1 MTTAT
6 LPTTLSEL
14 LQTRA
19 ATLGDQTAYVFLSGP
34 PEQEQAVSMTF
45 AELDARARRVAAL
58 LQQNAVDIGDR
69 VLLLCR
75 PGLDYVSA
83 FMGCLYA
90 GAVAVPAYPPRNRQ
104 HMVRIAGIVES
115 AGAHTILCSAEDH
128 ARCTTWL
135 ADTDASGS
143 TLLDVGGAQALDPV
157 HAPAGVPPSHIAFL
171 QYTSGT
177 TGSPKGVMVSHGN
190 LMHNLGLMREW
201 LAYDEQSTIVSW
213 LPPYH
218 DMGLISVILTSL
230 YGGFRSVLMAPER
243 FIQHPYLWLRA
254 ISRYRADLTGAPDF
268 AYRMC
273 CRRISDEQ
281 LATLDLSCLR
291 VAYNGAESVRAST
304 LTDFARRFAAAGF
317 AADGFLP
324 CYGLAEG
331 TLYVAGR
338 TEKHPIRTL
347 CVDQAA
353 LQRQSVVL
361 RSEFL
366 GVSPQP
372 LDRPGERVLVSVGRT
387 DGEQQVIVRD
397 LETNERCAERTI
409 GEICVAGPS
418 VAAGYWNLDEQ
429 THSTFRHS
437 LAGNRDQV
445 FMRTGDLGFILGDE
459 LYVTGRLKDMVILA
473 GRNYYSEDIEY
484 ALIVGVPELV
494 PNGCAAFMDDQV
506 DAERLIVVAEVERTQ
521 RKGNLDG
528 FIDAI
533 RQAIWNRLD
542 IGPSA
547 IVLVSP
553 GSVPKTSSGKVR
565 RSTCRTQLHDGA
577 LTILAQWD
585 VEAGTHA
592 PEHARQQPDR
602 QQSARAASGIDKPAA
617 NDRRRH
623 DSATVDELNDW
634 LKHYARTRIDSR
646 TIDERRTIPPHVVL
660 DFGNQG
666 LLGMPIDRSYGGLG
680 LGHRDMS
687 RVFAQLAAIDSTLA
701 FFVVLNNTLG
711 ILPIMQHAQPALREE
726 LLPSLASGRMLAAF
740 AITEPAAGSHLRAIA
755 SRAQRIDTGDWLV
768 TGNKSWSGSSAWA
781 GIINVFAR
789 QADGAGMVGL
799 AVRPGTPGVRIGA
812 EELTM
817 GVRGMIQNSLH
828 LDRARISDA
837 HRLGDVGQGML
848 VAQHAMNIARLG
860 IAAVS
865 VGGMKRCAQLMHRY
879 GARRQIGTGLLL
891 DNPLSRLRLG
901 ELRHRIDGLDA
912 LVEHLAAEL
921 DLGVAVPEDCLLISK
936 ILGSE
941 LLSQSADEMMQFL
954 GGRGYIETN
963 LAPQIFRDARLTR
976 IFEGPTETLLVHLG
990 SRLLNGSDD
999 LLRYL
1004 ETALGAGV
1012 LARELRRLGEQLSED
1027 GLANASKLDG
1037 AAHAAVWVNYWLGT
1051 VAQWGLLLAVIERA
1065 AAQQRIGDGALRWV
1079 QSQYELAIEAAQ
1091 RQVGLRSALSTSAEL
1106 NDWAARNAFE
1116 VGSIEQTIPGAS
1128 QPVDPLLDAAAGAPS
1143 VSREPDERYERAGED
1158 AGSAA
1163 APIVTEPASL
1173 IDRQQVH
1180 ALEQWFIAWLGE
1192 RLKHRKLRLT
1202 RESTFAEIGFD
1213 SILAVEMTMVVSE
1226 TFSVTVDP
1234 SAVWDYPSIRALA
1247 AHLAPRLRGA
1257 APAVAEAHAD
1267 SDVHSPI
1274 AAQPSTL

>member
-6 LPTTLSEL
+6 LPTTLGEL
-14 LQTRA
+14 LQNRA
-19 ATLGDQTAYVFLSGP
+19 ATRGDHTAYVFLSGP
-34 PEQEQAVSMTF
+34 PEQERAESMTF
-45 AELDARARRVAAL
+45 SELDVRARRVAAL
-58 LQQNAVDIGDR
+58 LRQNAVDVGDR

-75 PGLDYVSA
+75 PGLDYVGA

-90 GAVAVPAYPPRNRQ
+90 GAIAVPAYPPRNRQ
-104 HMVRIAGIVES
+104 HMVRIAGIVEN
-115 AGAHTILCSAEDH
+115 AGADTILCSAEDH
-128 ARCTTWL
+128 ARCSTWL

-143 TLLDVGGAQALDPV
+143 TLLDVGGAQALAPV
-157 HAPAGVPPSHIAFL
+157 DSPAGVQPSHIAFL

-177 TGSPKGVMVSHGN
+177 TGTPKGVMVSHAN
-190 LMHNLGLMREW
+190 LIHNLGLIREW
-201 LAYDEQSTIVSW
+201 LAYDESSTIVSW

-218 DMGLISVILTSL
+218 DMGLIGVILTSL

-254 ISRYRADLTGAPDF
+254 ISQYRADLTGAPDF

-291 VAYNGAESVRAST
+291 AAYNGAESVRAST
-304 LTDFARRFAAAGF
+304 LTDFSQRFAAAGF

-338 TEKHPIRTL
+338 TERHPVRTL

-361 RSEFL
+361 RNEAL

-372 LDRPGERVLVSVGRT
+372 LDRPGERVLVGVGRT

-397 LETNERCAERTI
+397 LETNARCDDRTI

-418 VAAGYWNLDEQ
+418 VAAGYWRLDEQ
-429 THSTFRHS
+429 THSTFRHT
-437 LAGNRDQV
+437 LAGDRDQA
-445 FMRTGDLGFILGDE
+445 FMRTGDLGFILDDE

-494 PNGCAAFMDDQV
+494 PNGCAAFMDDQA

-521 RKGNLDG
+521 RKGNLDS

-542 IGPSA
+542 IGPSR

-585 VEAGTHA
+585 VDAGTQTPA
-592 PEHARQQPDR
+592 ADLGQPARP
-602 QQSARAASGIDKPAA
+602 AAGVDQPAA
-617 NDRRRH
+617 NDRGR
-623 DSATVDELNDW
+623 DDAATVDELNDW
-634 LKHYARTRIDSR
+634 LRHYARTRIDSR

-660 DFGNQG
+660 DFGNRG
-666 LLGMPIDRSYGGLG
+666 LLGMPIDRSHGGLG
-680 LGHRDMS
+680 LGHRDMA

-701 FFVVLNNTLG
+701 FFVALNNTLG
-711 ILPIMQHAQPALREE
+711 IVPIMRHAQPALRDE

-740 AITEPAAGSHLRAIA
+740 AITEPAAGSHVRAIA
-755 SRAQRIDTGDWLV
+755 SRAQRTASGDWLV
-768 TGNKSWSGSSAWA
+768 TGTKRWSGSSAWA
-781 GIINVFAR
+781 GIINVFAK
-789 QADGAGMVGL
+789 QADGTGMVGL

-837 HRLGDVGQGML
+837 CRLGDIGQGMS

-879 GARRQIGTGLLL
+879 GARREVATGLLL

-901 ELRHRIDGLDA
+901 ELRDRIDGLDA
-912 LVEHLAAEL
+912 LVEHLATEL
-921 DLGVAVPEDCLLISK
+921 DLGVTLPEDCLLIAK

-941 LLSQSADEMMQFL
+941 LLSQSADELMQFL

-963 LAPQIFRDARLTR
+963 FAPQIFRDARLTR

-990 SRLLNGSDD
+990 SRLLNGSDE
-999 LLRYL
+999 LPRYL
-1004 ETALGAGV
+1004 ESALGAGV
-1012 LARELRRLGEQLSED
+1012 LATELRELGAQLSQD
-1027 GLANASKLDG
+1027 GLANAAKLGG

-1051 VAQWGLLLAVIERA
+1051 VAQWGLLLAVTERA

-1079 QSQYELAIEAAQ
+1079 QRRYELAIEAAQ
-1091 RQVGLRSALSTSAEL
+1091 RQVGLRSALTTSAQL
-1106 NDWAARNAFE
+1106 HDWAARIGLEIGA
-1116 VGSIEQTIPGAS
+1116 IEQTVPGAS
-1128 QPVDPLLDAAAGAPS
+1128 QLVDPLLDANPGEHPATGM
-1143 VSREPDERYERAGED
+1143 PDTPDTPDTPAGED
-1158 AGSAA
+1158 TGSAP
-1163 APIVTEPASL
+1163 APIASEPASL
-1173 IDRQQVH
+1173 LDRQQVH
-1180 ALEQWFIAWLGE
+1180 AVEQWLIAWLGE

-1213 SILAVEMTMVVSE
+1213 SILAVEMTIVFSE
-1226 TFSVTVDP
+1226 AFSVSVDP

-1247 AHLAPRLRGA
+1247 AHLAPRTRGA
-1257 APAVAEAHAD
+1257 APAAVVAHAD
-1267 SDVHSPI
+1267 PDAPSTF
-1274 AAQPSTL
+1274 AAQPSIL

>member
-1 MTTAT
+1 MTIAT

-14 LQTRA
+14 LQNRA
-19 ATLGDQTAYVFLSGP
+19 ATLGDNTAYVFLSGP
-34 PEQEQAVSMTF
+34 PEQEQADSMTF

-58 LQQNAVDIGDR
+58 LRQNAVGTGDR

-90 GAVAVPAYPPRNRQ
+90 GAVAVPAYPPRNKQ
-104 HMVRIAGIVES
+104 HMVRIAGIVRN
-115 AGAHTILCSAEDH
+115 AGASTILCSTEDLE
-128 ARCTTWL
+128 RCTTWI
-135 ADTDASGS
+135 ADTEASGS
-143 TLLDVGGAQALDPV
+143 TLLDVGAAQALAPV
-157 HAPAGVPPSHIAFL
+157 HSAASVPSSHIAFL

-177 TGSPKGVMVSHGN
+177 TGTPKGVMVSHGN
-190 LMHNLGLMREW
+190 LMHNLGMLREW
-201 LAYDEQSTIVSW
+201 FAYDEQSTMVSW

-218 DMGLISVILTSL
+218 DMGLIGVILTSL

-268 AYRMC
+268 AYRMA

-291 VAYNGAESVRAST
+291 TAYNGAESVRAST
-304 LTDFARRFAAAGF
+304 LSDFAQRFAAAGF
-317 AADGFLP
+317 SAECFRP

-331 TLYVAGR
+331 TLFVAGR
-338 TEKHPIRTL
+338 SARQPIRTV

-353 LQRQSVVL
+353 LQRQSVVI
-361 RSEFL
+361 RGEFA
-366 GVSPQP
+366 GVSPAP
-372 LDRPGERVLVSVGRT
+372 LDRPGERVLVSVGRPAG
-387 DGEQQVIVRD
+387 DQRVVVRD
-397 LETNERCAERTI
+397 LETNARCDDRTI

-418 VAAGYWNLDEQ
+418 VAAGYWQLDEQ
-429 THSTFRHS
+429 TQSTFRHT
-437 LAGNRDQV
+437 LAGDRDQA
-445 FMRTGDLGFILGDE
+445 FMRTGDLGFILDDE

-484 ALIVGVPELV
+484 ALIAGVPELV

-542 IGPSA
+542 IGPSR

-585 VEAGTHA
+585 VDGGTQT
-592 PEHARQQPDR
+592 PARQP
-602 QQSARAASGIDKPAA
+602 ARPAAGIDKPAA
-617 NDRRRH
+617 NDQPRH

-634 LKHYARTRIDSR
+634 LRHYARTRIDSR

-660 DFGNQG
+660 DFGNRG
-666 LLGMPIDRSYGGLG
+666 LLGMQIERSHGGLG
-680 LGHRDMS
+680 LGHHDMS
-687 RVFAQLAAIDSTLA
+687 RVLSQLAAIDSTLA
-701 FFVVLNNTLG
+701 FFVGLNNTLG
-711 ILPIMQHAQPALREE
+711 ILPIMQHAQPALRDE

-740 AITEPAAGSHLRAIA
+740 AMTEPAAGSHPHGIA
-755 SRAQRIDTGDWLV
+755 SRAQRTESGDWLV
-768 TGNKSWSGSSAWA
+768 SGNKSWSGSSAWA
-781 GIINVFAR
+781 GVINVFAK

-828 LDRARISDA
+828 LDHARISDA
-837 HRLGDVGQGML
+837 YRLGDVGQGML

-921 DLGVAVPEDCLLISK
+921 DLGVALPEDCLLISK

-1004 ETALGAGV
+1004 ESALGAGV
-1012 LARELRRLGEQLSED
+1012 LARELRQLGERLSED

-1065 AAQQRIGDGALRWV
+1065 AAQQRIDDGALRWV
-1079 QSQYELAIEAAQ
+1079 QNQYERAIETAQ
-1091 RQVGLRSALSTSAEL
+1091 RQVGLRAALSTSAEL
-1106 NDWAARNAFE
+1106 NDWAARTGLEIGA
-1116 VGSIEQTIPGAS
+1116 IEQTIPGAS
-1128 QPVDPLLDAAAGAPS
+1128 QLVDPLLDADPGARS
-1143 VSREPDERYERAGED
+1143 VSPAPACD
-1158 AGSAA
+1158 APGTAA
-1163 APIVTEPASL
+1163 APIPSEPARL

-1180 ALEQWFIAWLGE
+1180 AVEQWLIAWLGE

-1213 SILAVEMTMVVSE
+1213 SILAVEMTMVFSE
-1226 TFSVTVDP
+1226 THNVPVDP

-1247 AHLAPRLRGA
+1247 AHLAPRTRGV
-1257 APAVAEAHAD
+1257 APAAAVAHAD
-1267 SDVHSPI
+1267 PDAPSPI

>member
-1 MTTAT
+1 MTIAT

-14 LQTRA
+14 LQNRA
-19 ATLGDQTAYVFLSGP
+19 ATLGDNTAYVFLSGP
-34 PEQEQAVSMTF
+34 PEQEQADSMTF

-58 LQQNAVDIGDR
+58 LQQNAVGTGDR

-90 GAVAVPAYPPRNRQ
+90 GAVAVPAYPPRNKQ
-104 HMVRIAGIVES
+104 HMVRIAGIVRN
-115 AGAHTILCSAEDH
+115 AGASTILCSTEDLE
-128 ARCTTWL
+128 RCTTWI
-135 ADTDASGS
+135 ADTEASGS
-143 TLLDVGGAQALDPV
+143 TLLDVGAAQALAPV
-157 HAPAGVPPSHIAFL
+157 HSAASVPSSHIAFL

-177 TGSPKGVMVSHGN
+177 TGTPKGVMVSHGN
-190 LMHNLGLMREW
+190 LMHNLGMLREW
-201 LAYDEQSTIVSW
+201 FAYDEQSTMVSW

-218 DMGLISVILTSL
+218 DMGLIGVILTSL

-254 ISRYRADLTGAPDF
+254 ISHYRADLTGAPDF
-268 AYRMC
+268 AYRMA

-291 VAYNGAESVRAST
+291 TAYNGAESVRAST
-304 LTDFARRFAAAGF
+304 LSDFAQRFAAAGF
-317 AADGFLP
+317 SAECFRP

-331 TLYVAGR
+331 TLFVAGR
-338 TEKHPIRTL
+338 SARQPIRTV

-353 LQRQSVVL
+353 LQRQSVVI
-361 RSEFL
+361 RGEFA

-372 LDRPGERVLVSVGRT
+372 LDRPGERVLVSVGRPAG
-387 DGEQQVIVRD
+387 DQRVVVRD
-397 LETNERCAERTI
+397 LETNARCDDRTI

-418 VAAGYWNLDEQ
+418 VAAGYWQLDEQ
-429 THSTFRHS
+429 TQSTFRHT
-437 LAGNRDQV
+437 LAGDRDQA
-445 FMRTGDLGFILGDE
+445 FMRTGDLGFILDDE

-542 IGPSA
+542 IGPSR

-585 VEAGTHA
+585 VDGGTQT
-592 PEHARQQPDR
+592 PARQP
-602 QQSARAASGIDKPAA
+602 ARPAAGIDKPAA
-617 NDRRRH
+617 NDRPRH

-634 LKHYARTRIDSR
+634 LRHYARTRIDSR

-660 DFGNQG
+660 DFGNRG
-666 LLGMPIDRSYGGLG
+666 LLGMQIERSHGGLG
-680 LGHRDMS
+680 LGHHDMS
-687 RVFAQLAAIDSTLA
+687 RVLSQLAAIDSTLA
-701 FFVVLNNTLG
+701 FFVGLNNTLG
-711 ILPIMQHAQPALREE
+711 ILPIMQHAQPALRDE

-740 AITEPAAGSHLRAIA
+740 AMTEPAAGSHPHGIA
-755 SRAQRIDTGDWLV
+755 SRAQRTGSGDWLV

-781 GIINVFAR
+781 GVINVFAK

-828 LDRARISDA
+828 LDHARISDA
-837 HRLGDVGQGML
+837 YRLGDVGQGML

-921 DLGVAVPEDCLLISK
+921 DLGVALPEDCLLISK

-1004 ETALGAGV
+1004 ESALGAGV
-1012 LARELRRLGEQLSED
+1012 LARELRQLAEQLSED

-1065 AAQQRIGDGALRWV
+1065 AAQQRIDDGALRWA
-1079 QSQYELAIEAAQ
+1079 QNQYERAIETAQ
-1091 RQVGLRSALSTSAEL
+1091 RQVGLRAALSTSAEL
-1106 NDWAARNAFE
+1106 NDWAARTGLEIGA
-1116 VGSIEQTIPGAS
+1116 IEQTIPGAS
-1128 QPVDPLLDAAAGAPS
+1128 QLVDPLLDADPGARS
-1143 VSREPDERYERAGED
+1143 VSPAPAGD
-1158 AGSAA
+1158 APGTAA
-1163 APIVTEPASL
+1163 APIPSEPARL

-1180 ALEQWFIAWLGE
+1180 AVEQWLIAWLGE

-1213 SILAVEMTMVVSE
+1213 SILAVEMTMVFSE
-1226 TFSVTVDP
+1226 THNVPVDP

-1247 AHLAPRLRGA
+1247 AHLAPRTRGV
-1257 APAVAEAHAD
+1257 APAAAVAHAD
-1267 SDVHSPI
+1267 PDAPSLI

>member
-14 LQTRA
+14 LQNRA

-34 PEQEQAVSMTF
+34 PEQEQALSMTF
-45 AELDARARRVAAL
+45 AELDRRARRVAAL

-104 HMVRIAGIVES
+104 HMVRIAGIVRN
-115 AGAHTILCSAEDH
+115 AGANTILCSPDDLE
-128 ARCTTWL
+128 RCTTWI
-135 ADTDASGS
+135 ADTEASGS
-143 TLLDVGGAQALDPV
+143 TLLDVGAAEAIAFLP
-157 HAPAGVPPSHIAFL
+157 APASVPPSHTAFL

-177 TGSPKGVMVSHGN
+177 TGTPKGVMVSHGN
-190 LMHNLGLMREW
+190 LMHNLGMLREW
-201 LAYDEQSTIVSW
+201 FGYDERSTMVSW

-218 DMGLISVILTSL
+218 DMGLIGVILTSL
-230 YGGFRSVLMAPER
+230 YGGFRCVLMAPER

-254 ISRYRADLTGAPDF
+254 ISQYRADLTGAPDF
-268 AYRMC
+268 AYRMA
-273 CRRISDEQ
+273 CRRVSDEQ

-291 VAYNGAESVRAST
+291 TAYNGAESVRAST
-304 LTDFARRFAAAGF
+304 LSDFAQRFATAGF
-317 AADGFLP
+317 AAGSFRP

-331 TLYVAGR
+331 TLFVAGR
-338 TEKHPIRTL
+338 TAQQPIRTV

-353 LQRQSVVL
+353 LQRQSVVI
-361 RSEFL
+361 RGEFS
-366 GVSPQP
+366 GVSPAS
-372 LDRPGERVLVSVGRT
+372 LDRPGERVLVSVGRPAG
-387 DGEQQVIVRD
+387 DQRVIVRD
-397 LETNERCAERTI
+397 LQTNAGGVDGAI

-418 VAAGYWNLDEQ
+418 VAAGYWQLDEQ
-429 THSTFRHS
+429 TQSTFRHT
-437 LAGNRDQV
+437 LAGDPDQA
-445 FMRTGDLGFILGDE
+445 FMRTGDLGFMLGGE

-506 DAERLIVVAEVERTQ
+506 DTERLIVVAEVERTQ

-533 RQAIWNRLD
+533 RKAIWNRLD

-565 RSTCRTQLHDGA
+565 RSTCRTQLHDGE

-585 VEAGTHA
+585 VDAGAHA
-592 PEHARQQPDR
+592 PQPARGLPDGPPP
-602 QQSARAASGIDKPAA
+602 ARPAA
-617 NDRRRH
+617 AAAAQVPPAGAPRRH
-623 DSATVDELNDW
+623 DDATVDALNDW
-634 LKHYARTRIDSR
+634 LRHYARTRIDSR

-680 LGHRDMS
+680 LTHRDTL
-687 RVFAQLAAIDSTLA
+687 RVIAQLGAIDSTLA
-701 FFVVLNNTLG
+701 FFVGLNNTLG
-711 ILPIMQHAQPALREE
+711 ILPILQHAQTPLRDE

-740 AITEPAAGSHLRAIA
+740 AMSESAAGSHPRAIT
-755 SRAQRIDTGDWLV
+755 SRAQRLDTGDWLV
-768 TGNKSWSGSSAWA
+768 SGNKRWSGSSAWA
-781 GIINVFAR
+781 GIVNVFAK
-789 QADGAGMVGL
+789 QADGTGMVGL
-799 AVRPGTPGVRIGA
+799 AVRPGMPGVRIGA

-828 LDRARISDA
+828 LDRALISDA
-837 HRLGDVGQGML
+837 CRLGGIGQGMS
-848 VAQHAMNIARLG
+848 VAQQAMNIARLG
-860 IAAVS
+860 IAAVCL
-865 VGGMKRCAQLMHRY
+865 GGMKRCAQLMHRY
-879 GARRQIGTGLLL
+879 GARRRIGASLLL

-1004 ETALGAGV
+1004 ESALGAGV
-1012 LARELRRLGEQLSED
+1012 LARELRELGEQLSQD
-1027 GLANASKLDG
+1027 GLANAAKLDG
-1037 AAHAAVWVNYWLGT
+1037 AAHAAVWVNYWLGS

-1065 AAQQRIGDGALRWV
+1065 AAQQRIDDGALRWV
-1079 QSQYELAIEAAQ
+1079 QNQYERAIEAAQ
-1091 RQVGLRSALSTSAEL
+1091 RQVGLRAALSTSAEL
-1106 NDWAARNAFE
+1106 NDWAERNGFE
-1116 VGSIEQTIPGAS
+1116 IGAIDQTVPGAS
-1128 QPVDPLLDAAAGAPS
+1128 QSVDPLLGAEPGASADLDAPDALAGA
-1143 VSREPDERYERAGED
+1143 D
-1158 AGSAA
+1158 ARSAA
-1163 APIVTEPASL
+1163 DPIVTEPASRT
-1173 IDRQQVH
+1173 DRERIESVEH
-1180 ALEQWFIAWLGE
+1180 WLIAWLGE
-1192 RLKHRKLRLT
+1192 RLKQRKLRLT
-1202 RESTFAEIGFD
+1202 RETTFAEIGLD
-1213 SILAVEMTMVVSE
+1213 SILAVEMTMVASE

-1234 SAVWDYPSIRALA
+1234 AAVWDYPSIRTLA
-1247 AHLAPRLRGA
+1247 AHLAPRMRGA
-1257 APAVAEAHAD
+1257 APAAAVAHAA
-1267 SDVHSPI
+1267 SDTPI
-1274 AAQPSTL
+1274 AAQPLTL

>member
-6 LPTTLSEL
+6 LPTTLGEL
-14 LQTRA
+14 LQNRA
-19 ATLGDQTAYVFLSGP
+19 ATRGDHTAYVFLSGP
-34 PEQEQAVSMTF
+34 PEQERAESMTF
-45 AELDARARRVAAL
+45 SELDVRARRVAAL
-58 LQQNAVDIGDR
+58 LRQNAVDVGDR

-75 PGLDYVSA
+75 PGLDYVGA

-90 GAVAVPAYPPRNRQ
+90 GAIAVPAYPPRNRQ
-104 HMVRIAGIVES
+104 HMVRIAGIVEN
-115 AGAHTILCSAEDH
+115 AGADTILCSAEDH
-128 ARCTTWL
+128 ARCSTWL

-143 TLLDVGGAQALDPV
+143 TLLDVGGAQALAPV
-157 HAPAGVPPSHIAFL
+157 DSPAGVQPSHIAFL

-177 TGSPKGVMVSHGN
+177 TGTPKGVMVSHAN
-190 LMHNLGLMREW
+190 LIHNLGLIREW
-201 LAYDEQSTIVSW
+201 LAYDESSTIVSW

-218 DMGLISVILTSL
+218 DMGLIGVILTSL

-254 ISRYRADLTGAPDF
+254 ISQYRADLTGAPDF

-291 VAYNGAESVRAST
+291 AAYNGAESVRAST
-304 LTDFARRFAAAGF
+304 LTDFSQRFAAAGF

-338 TEKHPIRTL
+338 TERHPVRTL

-361 RSEFL
+361 RNETL

-372 LDRPGERVLVSVGRT
+372 LDRPGERVLVGVGRT

-397 LETNERCAERTI
+397 LETNARCDDRTI

-418 VAAGYWNLDEQ
+418 VAAGYWRLDEQ
-429 THSTFRHS
+429 THSTFRHT
-437 LAGNRDQV
+437 LAGDRDQA
-445 FMRTGDLGFILGDE
+445 FMRTGDLGFILDDE

-494 PNGCAAFMDDQV
+494 PNGCAAFMDDQA

-521 RKGNLDG
+521 RKGNLDS

-542 IGPSA
+542 IGPSR

-585 VEAGTHA
+585 VDAGTQTPA
-592 PEHARQQPDR
+592 PDR
-602 QQSARAASGIDKPAA
+602 GQPARPAAGADKPAA
-617 NDRRRH
+617 NDRGR
-623 DSATVDELNDW
+623 DDAATVDELNDW
-634 LKHYARTRIDSR
+634 LRHYARTRIDSR

-660 DFGNQG
+660 DFGNRG
-666 LLGMPIDRSYGGLG
+666 LLGMPVDRSHGGLG
-680 LGHRDMS
+680 LGHRDMA

-701 FFVVLNNTLG
+701 FFVALNNTLG
-711 ILPIMQHAQPALREE
+711 IVPIMRHAQPALRDE

-740 AITEPAAGSHLRAIA
+740 AITEPAAGSHVRAIA
-755 SRAQRIDTGDWLV
+755 SRAQRTASGDWLV
-768 TGNKSWSGSSAWA
+768 TGTKRWSGSSAWA
-781 GIINVFAR
+781 GIINVFAK
-789 QADGAGMVGL
+789 QADGTGMVGL

-837 HRLGDVGQGML
+837 CRLGDIGQGMS

-879 GARRQIGTGLLL
+879 GARREVATGLLL

-901 ELRHRIDGLDA
+901 ELRDRIDGLDA
-912 LVEHLAAEL
+912 LVEHLATEL
-921 DLGVAVPEDCLLISK
+921 DLGVTLPEDCLLIAK

-941 LLSQSADEMMQFL
+941 LLSQSADELMQFL

-963 LAPQIFRDARLTR
+963 FAPQIFRDARLTR

-990 SRLLNGSDD
+990 SRLLNGSDE
-999 LLRYL
+999 LPHYL
-1004 ETALGAGV
+1004 ESALGAGV
-1012 LARELRRLGEQLSED
+1012 LATELRELGAQLSRD
-1027 GLANASKLDG
+1027 GLANAAKLGG

-1051 VAQWGLLLAVIERA
+1051 VAQWGLLLAVTERG
-1065 AAQQRIGDGALRWV
+1065 AAQQRIGDGALRWA
-1079 QSQYELAIEAAQ
+1079 QRRYELAIEAAQ
-1091 RQVGLRSALSTSAEL
+1091 RQVGLRSALTTSAQL
-1106 NDWAARNAFE
+1106 HDWAARIGLEIGA
-1116 VGSIEQTIPGAS
+1116 IEQTVPGAS
-1128 QPVDPLLDAAAGAPS
+1128 QLVDPLLDANPGEHPAAGMPDTPDAPDT
-1143 VSREPDERYERAGED
+1143 PAGED
-1158 AGSAA
+1158 AGSAP
-1163 APIVTEPASL
+1163 APIASEPASL
-1173 IDRQQVH
+1173 LDRQQVH
-1180 ALEQWFIAWLGE
+1180 AVEQWLIAWLGE

-1213 SILAVEMTMVVSE
+1213 SILAVEMTIVFSE
-1226 TFSVTVDP
+1226 AFSVSVDP

-1247 AHLAPRLRGA
+1247 AHLAPRTRGA
-1257 APAVAEAHAD
+1257 APAAVVAHAD
-1267 SDVHSPI
+1267 PDAPSTF
-1274 AAQPSTL
+1274 AAQPSIL

>member
-14 LQTRA
+14 LQNRA
-19 ATLGDQTAYVFLSGP
+19 ATLGDKTAYVFLSGP
-34 PEQEQAVSMTF
+34 PEQERAESMTF
-45 AELDARARRVAAL
+45 AALDARARRVAAL
-58 LQQNAVDIGDR
+58 LRQNAVDIGDR

-90 GAVAVPAYPPRNRQ
+90 GAIAVPAYPPRNRQ
-104 HMVRIAGIVES
+104 HMVRIAGIVEN
-115 AGAHTILCSAEDH
+115 AGANTILCSADDH

-143 TLLDVGGAQALDPV
+143 TLLDVGGAQALAPV
-157 HAPAGVPPSHIAFL
+157 DSPAAVQPSHIAFL

-201 LAYDEQSTIVSW
+201 LAYDESSTIVSW

-254 ISRYRADLTGAPDF
+254 ISQYRADLTGAPDF

-304 LTDFARRFAAAGF
+304 LTDFAQRFAAAGF

-338 TEKHPIRTL
+338 TEKHPVRTL

-361 RSEFL
+361 HSEFL

-397 LETNERCAERTI
+397 LETNARCDDRTI

-418 VAAGYWNLDEQ
+418 VAAGYWRLDEQ
-429 THSTFRHS
+429 THATFTHT
-437 LAGNRDQV
+437 LAGDRDQA
-445 FMRTGDLGFILGDE
+445 FMRTGDLGFILDDE

-521 RKGNLDG
+521 RKGNLDS

-533 RQAIWNRLD
+533 REAIWNRLD
-542 IGPSA
+542 IGPSR

-585 VEAGTHA
+585 VEGSTQTSA
-592 PEHARQQPDR
+592 PDSRQPARP
-602 QQSARAASGIDKPAA
+602 AADVDKPAA
-617 NDRRRH
+617 NDRRR
-623 DSATVDELNDW
+623 DDGATVDELNDW
-634 LKHYARTRIDSR
+634 LRHYARTRIDSR

-660 DFGNQG
+660 DFGNRG
-666 LLGMPIDRSYGGLG
+666 LLGMPIDRSHGGLG
-680 LGHRDMS
+680 LGQRDMS
-687 RVFAQLAAIDSTLA
+687 RVYAQLAAIDSTLA
-701 FFVVLNNTLG
+701 FFVALNNTLG
-711 ILPIMQHAQPALREE
+711 IQPIMQHAQPALREE

-740 AITEPAAGSHLRAIA
+740 AITEPAAGSHVRAIA
-755 SRAQRIDTGDWLV
+755 SRAQRIESGDWLV
-768 TGNKSWSGSSAWA
+768 TGTKRWSGSSAWA
-781 GIINVFAR
+781 GIINVFAK
-789 QADGAGMVGL
+789 QADGTGMVGL

-828 LDRARISDA
+828 LDQARISDA
-837 HRLGDVGQGML
+837 YRLGDIGQGMS

-860 IAAVS
+860 IAAVC

-879 GARRQIGTGLLL
+879 GARREVGTGLLL

-901 ELRHRIDGLDA
+901 ELRERIDGLDA
-912 LVEHLAAEL
+912 LVGHLATEL
-921 DLGVAVPEDCLLISK
+921 DLGVALPEDCLLIAK

-941 LLSQSADEMMQFL
+941 LLSQSADELMQFL

-963 LAPQIFRDARLTR
+963 FAPQIFRDARLTR

-999 LLRYL
+999 LPRYL
-1004 ETALGAGV
+1004 ESALGAGV
-1012 LARELRRLGEQLSED
+1012 LATELRELGAQLSQE
-1027 GLANASKLDG
+1027 GLANAAKLGG

-1065 AAQQRIGDGALRWV
+1065 AAQQRIGDDALRWA
-1079 QSQYELAIEAAQ
+1079 QSRYELAIEAAQ
-1091 RQVGLRSALSTSAEL
+1091 RQVGLRSALSTSVEL
-1106 NDWAARNAFE
+1106 NDWAAHIGFE
-1116 VGSIEQTIPGAS
+1116 IGSIEQTIPGAS
-1128 QPVDPLLDAAAGAPS
+1128 QLVDPLLDANADAHS
-1143 VSREPDERYERAGED
+1143 VSRAPDTTAGEA
-1158 AGSAA
+1158 AGSAS
-1163 APIVTEPASL
+1163 APIVSAPASL
-1173 IDRQQVH
+1173 IDRQQAH
-1180 ALEQWFIAWLGE
+1180 AVEQWFIAWLGE

-1213 SILAVEMTMVVSE
+1213 SILAVEMTIVFSE
-1226 TFSVTVDP
+1226 TFSVSVDP

-1247 AHLAPRLRGA
+1247 AHLAPRTRGT
-1257 APAVAEAHAD
+1257 APAVAAAHAD
-1267 SDVHSPI
+1267 PDTPSPL
-1274 AAQPSTL
+1274 AAQPSNL

>member
-1 MTTAT
+1 MTIAT

-14 LQTRA
+14 LQNRA
-19 ATLGDQTAYVFLSGP
+19 ATLGDKTAYVFLSGP
-34 PEQEQAVSMTF
+34 PEQEQADSMTF
-45 AELDARARRVAAL
+45 AELDARARRIAAL
-58 LQQNAVDIGDR
+58 LRQNAVDTGDR

-90 GAVAVPAYPPRNRQ
+90 GAIAVPAYPPRNKQ
-104 HMVRIAGIVES
+104 HMVRIAGIVEN
-115 AGAHTILCSAEDH
+115 AGANTILCSAEDH

-143 TLLDVGGAQALDPV
+143 TLLDVGGAHALDPV
-157 HAPAGVPPSHIAFL
+157 HAPAGVQPSHIAFL

-254 ISRYRADLTGAPDF
+254 ISQYRADLTGAPDF

-304 LTDFARRFAAAGF
+304 LTDFAQRFAAAGF
-317 AADGFLP
+317 DADAFLP

-353 LQRQSVVL
+353 LQRQSVLL
-361 RSEFL
+361 RSAFL

-397 LETNERCAERTI
+397 LETNARCDDRTI

-418 VAAGYWNLDEQ
+418 VAAGYWRLDEQ
-429 THSTFRHS
+429 THSTFRHT
-437 LAGNRDQV
+437 LAGDRDQA
-445 FMRTGDLGFILGDE
+445 FMRTGDLGFILDDE

-521 RKGNLDG
+521 RKGNLDN

-542 IGPSA
+542 IGPSR

-585 VEAGTHA
+585 VEGGTQTPA
-592 PEHARQQPDR
+592 PEPARP
-602 QQSARAASGIDKPAA
+602 AADIDKPAA
-617 NDRRRH
+617 NDHQRN
-623 DSATVDELNDW
+623 DSAAVDELNDW
-634 LKHYARTRIDSR
+634 LRHYARTRIDSR

-666 LLGMPIDRSYGGLG
+666 LLGMPIDRSHGGLG

-701 FFVVLNNTLG
+701 FFVALNNTLG
-711 ILPIMQHAQPALREE
+711 ILPILRHAQPALREE

-740 AITEPAAGSHLRAIA
+740 AITEPAAGSHVRAIA
-755 SRAQRIDTGDWLV
+755 SRAQRTESGDWLV

-781 GIINVFAR
+781 GIINVFAK
-789 QADGAGMVGL
+789 QADGTGMVGL

-828 LDRARISDA
+828 LDQARISDA
-837 HRLGDVGQGML
+837 YRLGDVGQGML
-848 VAQHAMNIARLG
+848 VAQHAMNVARLG

-921 DLGVAVPEDCLLISK
+921 DLGVALPEDCLLISK
-936 ILGSE
+936 ILGAE

-990 SRLLNGSDD
+990 SRLLNGGDD

-1004 ETALGAGV
+1004 ESALGAGV
-1012 LARELRRLGEQLSED
+1012 LARELRQLGEQLSED

-1065 AAQQRIGDGALRWV
+1065 AAQQRIDDGALRWV
-1079 QSQYELAIEAAQ
+1079 QSQYERAIETAQ
-1091 RQVGLRSALSTSAEL
+1091 RQVGLRAALSTSAEL
-1106 NDWAARNAFE
+1106 NDWAARTGIEIGA
-1116 VGSIEQTIPGAS
+1116 IEQTIPGAS
-1128 QPVDPLLDAAAGAPS
+1128 QLIDPLLDANPDARSASPAPADGT
-1143 VSREPDERYERAGED
+1143 PGT
-1158 AGSAA
+1158 AA
-1163 APIVTEPASL
+1163 APIPSEPARL

-1180 ALEQWFIAWLGE
+1180 AVEQWLIAWLGE

-1213 SILAVEMTMVVSE
+1213 SILAVEMTMVFSE
-1226 TFSVTVDP
+1226 TYNVPVDP

-1247 AHLAPRLRGA
+1247 AHLAPRTRGV
-1257 APAVAEAHAD
+1257 APAVAAAHAD
-1267 SDVHSPI
+1267 SDAPSPI

>member
-1 MTTAT
+1 
-6 LPTTLSEL
+6 
-14 LQTRA
+14 
-19 ATLGDQTAYVFLSGP
+19 
-34 PEQEQAVSMTF
+34 
-45 AELDARARRVAAL
+45 
-58 LQQNAVDIGDR
+58 
-69 VLLLCR
+69 
-75 PGLDYVSA
+75 
-83 FMGCLYA
+83 
-90 GAVAVPAYPPRNRQ
+90 
-104 HMVRIAGIVES
+104 
-115 AGAHTILCSAEDH
+115 
-128 ARCTTWL
+128 
-135 ADTDASGS
+135 
-143 TLLDVGGAQALDPV
+143 
-157 HAPAGVPPSHIAFL
+157 
-171 QYTSGT
+171 
-177 TGSPKGVMVSHGN
+177 
-190 LMHNLGLMREW
+190 
-201 LAYDEQSTIVSW
+201 
-213 LPPYH
+213 
-218 DMGLISVILTSL
+218 
-230 YGGFRSVLMAPER
+230 
-243 FIQHPYLWLRA
+243 
-254 ISRYRADLTGAPDF
+254 
-268 AYRMC
+268 
-273 CRRISDEQ
+273 
-281 LATLDLSCLR
+281 
-291 VAYNGAESVRAST
+291 
-304 LTDFARRFAAAGF
+304 
-317 AADGFLP
+317 
-324 CYGLAEG
+324 
-331 TLYVAGR
+331 
-338 TEKHPIRTL
+338 
-347 CVDQAA
+347 
-353 LQRQSVVL
+353 
-361 RSEFL
+361 
-366 GVSPQP
+366 
-372 LDRPGERVLVSVGRT
+372 
-387 DGEQQVIVRD
+387 
-397 LETNERCAERTI
+397 
-409 GEICVAGPS
+409 
-418 VAAGYWNLDEQ
+418 
-429 THSTFRHS
+429 
-437 LAGNRDQV
+437 
-445 FMRTGDLGFILGDE
+445 MRTGDLGFILDDE

-521 RKGNLDG
+521 RKGNLDN

-542 IGPSA
+542 IGPSR

-585 VEAGTHA
+585 VEGGTQTPA
-592 PEHARQQPDR
+592 PEPARP
-602 QQSARAASGIDKPAA
+602 AADIDKPAA
-617 NDRRRH
+617 NDHQRN
-623 DSATVDELNDW
+623 DSAAVDELNDW
-634 LKHYARTRIDSR
+634 LRHYARTRIDSR

-666 LLGMPIDRSYGGLG
+666 LLGMPIDRSHGGLG

-701 FFVVLNNTLG
+701 FFVALNNTLG
-711 ILPIMQHAQPALREE
+711 ILPILRHAQPALREE

-740 AITEPAAGSHLRAIA
+740 AITEPAAGSHVRAIA
-755 SRAQRIDTGDWLV
+755 SRAQRTESGDWLV

-781 GIINVFAR
+781 GIINVFAK
-789 QADGAGMVGL
+789 QADGTGMVGL

-828 LDRARISDA
+828 LDQARISDA
-837 HRLGDVGQGML
+837 YRLGDVGQGML
-848 VAQHAMNIARLG
+848 VAQHAMNVARLG

-921 DLGVAVPEDCLLISK
+921 DLGVALPEDCLLISK
-936 ILGSE
+936 ILGAE

-990 SRLLNGSDD
+990 SRLLNGGDD

-1004 ETALGAGV
+1004 ESALGAGV
-1012 LARELRRLGEQLSED
+1012 LARELRQLGEQLSED

-1065 AAQQRIGDGALRWV
+1065 AAQQRIDDGALRWV
-1079 QSQYELAIEAAQ
+1079 QSQYERAIETAQ
-1091 RQVGLRSALSTSAEL
+1091 RQVGLRAALSTSAEL
-1106 NDWAARNAFE
+1106 NDWAARTGIEIGA
-1116 VGSIEQTIPGAS
+1116 IEQTIPGAS
-1128 QPVDPLLDAAAGAPS
+1128 QLIDPLLDANADARSASPAPADD
-1143 VSREPDERYERAGED
+1143 PPGT
-1158 AGSAA
+1158 AA
-1163 APIVTEPASL
+1163 APIPSEPARL

-1180 ALEQWFIAWLGE
+1180 AVEQWLIAWLGE

-1213 SILAVEMTMVVSE
+1213 SILAVEMTMVFSE
-1226 TFSVTVDP
+1226 TYNVPVDP
-1234 SAVWDYPSIRALA
+1234 SAVWDYPSVRALA
-1247 AHLAPRLRGA
+1247 AHLAPRTRGV
-1257 APAVAEAHAD
+1257 APAAAVAHAD
-1267 SDVHSPI
+1267 SDAPSPI

>member
-14 LQTRA
+14 LQNRA

-34 PEQEQAVSMTF
+34 PEQEQADSMTF

-104 HMVRIAGIVES
+104 HMVRIAGIVRN
-115 AGAHTILCSAEDH
+115 AGANTILCSPDDLE
-128 ARCTTWL
+128 RCTTWI
-135 ADTDASGS
+135 ADTEASGS
-143 TLLDVGGAQALDPV
+143 TLLDVGAAEAIAFL
-157 HAPAGVPPSHIAFL
+157 HAPASVPPSHVAFL

-177 TGSPKGVMVSHGN
+177 TGTPKGVMVSHGN
-190 LMHNLGLMREW
+190 LMHNLGMLREW
-201 LAYDEQSTIVSW
+201 FGYDERSTMVSW

-218 DMGLISVILTSL
+218 DMGLIGVILTSL
-230 YGGFRSVLMAPER
+230 YGGFRCVLMAPER

-254 ISRYRADLTGAPDF
+254 ISQYRADLTGAPDF
-268 AYRMC
+268 AYRMA
-273 CRRISDEQ
+273 CRRISDDQ
-281 LATLDLSCLR
+281 LATLDLSCVR
-291 VAYNGAESVRAST
+291 TAYNGAESVRAGT
-304 LTDFARRFAAAGF
+304 LSDFAKRFAAAGF
-317 AADGFLP
+317 AAGSFRP

-331 TLYVAGR
+331 TLFVAGR
-338 TEKHPIRTL
+338 AAQQPIRTV

-353 LQRQSVVL
+353 LQRQSVVI
-361 RSEFL
+361 RGEFA
-366 GVSPQP
+366 GVSPAAP
-372 LDRPGERVLVSVGRT
+372 DRPGERVLVSVGRPAG
-387 DGEQQVIVRD
+387 DQRVVVRD
-397 LETNERCAERTI
+397 LQTNAHCADGAI

-418 VAAGYWNLDEQ
+418 VAAGYWQLDELTQ
-429 THSTFRHS
+429 STFRHT
-437 LAGNRDQV
+437 LAGNPDQAL
-445 FMRTGDLGFILGDE
+445 MRTGDLGFMLGGE

-533 RQAIWNRLD
+533 RKAIWNRLD
-542 IGPSA
+542 IAPSA

-565 RSTCRTQLHDGA
+565 RSTCRTQLRDGE

-585 VEAGTHA
+585 VDAGAHT
-592 PEHARQQPDR
+592 PEPARRPP
-602 QQSARAASGIDKPAA
+602 ARPAA
-617 NDRRRH
+617 AIDVPPADAHRRH
-623 DSATVDELNDW
+623 DAATVDALNDW
-634 LKHYARTRIDSR
+634 LRHYARTRIDSR
-646 TIDERRTIPPHVVL
+646 TIDERRTIPPHIVL

-666 LLGMPIDRSYGGLG
+666 LLGMPIDRSHGGLG
-680 LGHRDMS
+680 LTHRDQL
-687 RVFAQLAAIDSTLA
+687 RVISQLAAIDSTLA
-701 FFVVLNNTLG
+701 FFVGLNNTLG
-711 ILPIMQHAQPALREE
+711 ILPIMQHAQAPLRDE

-740 AITEPAAGSHLRAIA
+740 AMSEPAAGSHPRAIT
-755 SRAQRIDTGDWLV
+755 SRAQRIDGGDWLV
-768 TGNKSWSGSSAWA
+768 SGNKSWSGSSAWA

-789 QADGAGMVGL
+789 QADGSGMIGL

-837 HRLGDVGQGML
+837 YRLGDIGQGMS
-848 VAQHAMNIARLG
+848 VAQQAMNTARLA
-860 IAAVS
+860 IAAVCL
-865 VGGMKRCAQLMHRY
+865 GGMKRCAQLMHRY
-879 GARRQIGTGLLL
+879 GTRRQIGTGLLL

-921 DLGVAVPEDCLLISK
+921 DLGVALPEDCLLISK

-999 LLRYL
+999 LLRHL
-1004 ETALGAGV
+1004 DSALGAGV
-1012 LARELRRLGEQLSED
+1012 LARELRQLGEQLSQD

-1065 AAQQRIGDGALRWV
+1065 AAQQRIDDGALRWA
-1079 QSQYELAIEAAQ
+1079 QSQYERAIETAQ
-1091 RQVGLRSALSTSAEL
+1091 RQVGLRAALSTSAEL
-1106 NDWAARNAFE
+1106 NDWAARTGIEIGA
-1116 VGSIEQTIPGAS
+1116 IEQTIPGAS
-1128 QPVDPLLDAAAGAPS
+1128 QLVDPLLDADADARS
-1143 VSREPDERYERAGED
+1143 VSRAPDAPDLPAGED

-1163 APIVTEPASL
+1163 PNASAPASL

-1180 ALEQWFIAWLGE
+1180 AVEQWLVAWLGE

-1213 SILAVEMTMVVSE
+1213 SILAVEMTVVFSE

-1247 AHLAPRLRGA
+1247 AHLAPRTRGV
-1257 APAVAEAHAD
+1257 APAVAAARAD
-1267 SDVHSPI
+1267 SDAPSPI

>member
-34 PEQEQAVSMTF
+34 PEQEQADSMTF

-90 GAVAVPAYPPRNRQ
+90 GAVAVPAYPPRNKQ
-104 HMVRIAGIVES
+104 HMVRIAGIVRN
-115 AGAHTILCSAEDH
+115 AGANTILCSPEDLE
-128 ARCTTWL
+128 RCTTWI
-135 ADTDASGS
+135 ADTEASGS
-143 TLLDVGGAQALDPV
+143 TLLDVGAAEAIAFLP
-157 HAPAGVPPSHIAFL
+157 APASVPPSHVAFL

-177 TGSPKGVMVSHGN
+177 TGTPKGVMVSHGN
-190 LMHNLGLMREW
+190 LMHNLGMLREW
-201 LAYDEQSTIVSW
+201 FGYDERSTMVSW

-218 DMGLISVILTSL
+218 DMGLIGVILTSL
-230 YGGFRSVLMAPER
+230 YGGFRCVLMAPER

-254 ISRYRADLTGAPDF
+254 ISQYRADLTGAPDF
-268 AYRMC
+268 AYRMA
-273 CRRISDEQ
+273 CRRVSDEQ
-281 LATLDLSCLR
+281 LATLDLSCIR
-291 VAYNGAESVRAST
+291 TAYNGAESVRAST
-304 LTDFARRFAAAGF
+304 LSDFAKRFAAAGF
-317 AADGFLP
+317 SAGSFRP

-331 TLYVAGR
+331 TLFVAGR
-338 TEKHPIRTL
+338 TAQQPIRTV

-353 LQRQSVVL
+353 LQRQSVVICG
-361 RSEFL
+361 EFA
-366 GVSPQP
+366 GVSPAS
-372 LDRPGERVLVSVGRT
+372 LDRPGERVLVSVGRPAG
-387 DGEQQVIVRD
+387 DQRVVVRD
-397 LETNERCAERTI
+397 LQANAHCVDGAI

-418 VAAGYWNLDEQ
+418 VAAGYWQLDEQ
-429 THSTFRHS
+429 TQSTFRHT
-437 LAGNRDQV
+437 LAGNPDQA
-445 FMRTGDLGFILGDE
+445 FMRTGDLGFMLGGE

-506 DAERLIVVAEVERTQ
+506 GAERLIVVAEVERTQ

-533 RQAIWNRLD
+533 RKAIWNRLD

-565 RSTCRTQLHDGA
+565 RSTCRTQLRDGE

-585 VEAGTHA
+585 VDAGAQT
-592 PEHARQQPDR
+592 PEPERRQPAR
-602 QQSARAASGIDKPAA
+602 PAA
-617 NDRRRH
+617 AIDVSPAGGHRRH
-623 DSATVDELNDW
+623 DAATVDELNDW
-634 LKHYARTRIDSR
+634 LRHYARTRIDSR

-680 LGHRDMS
+680 LTHRDTL
-687 RVFAQLAAIDSTLA
+687 RVISQLAAIDSTLA
-701 FFVVLNNTLG
+701 FFVGLNNTLG
-711 ILPIMQHAQPALREE
+711 ILPIMQHAQAPLRDE

-740 AITEPAAGSHLRAIA
+740 AMSESAAGSHPRAIT

-768 TGNKSWSGSSAWA
+768 SGNKRWSGSSAWA
-781 GIINVFAR
+781 GIINVFAK
-789 QADGAGMVGL
+789 QADGTGMVGL

-837 HRLGDVGQGML
+837 YRLGGIGQGMP
-848 VAQHAMNIARLG
+848 VAQQAMNIARLA
-860 IAAVS
+860 IAAVCL
-865 VGGMKRCAQLMHRY
+865 GGMKRCAQLMHRY

-901 ELRHRIDGLDA
+901 ELRHRIDGLNA

-921 DLGVAVPEDCLLISK
+921 DLGVEVPEDCLLVSK

-999 LLRYL
+999 LPRYL
-1004 ETALGAGV
+1004 ERALGAGV
-1012 LARELRRLGEQLSED
+1012 LARELRQLGEQLAED

-1037 AAHAAVWVNYWLGT
+1037 AAHAAVWVNYWLGS

-1065 AAQQRIGDGALRWV
+1065 AAQQRIDDGALRWV
-1079 QSQYELAIEAAQ
+1079 QSQYERAIEAAQ
-1091 RQVGLRSALSTSAEL
+1091 RQVGLRAALSTTAEL
-1106 NDWAARNAFE
+1106 NDWAERNGFE
-1116 VGSIEQTIPGAS
+1116 IGSIDQTVPAAS
-1128 QPVDPLLDAAAGAPS
+1128 QPVDPLLGAEAGAPD
-1143 VSREPDERYERAGED
+1143 EPAGED
-1158 AGSAA
+1158 AGPVAE
-1163 APIVTEPASL
+1163 PIVTEPASR
-1173 IDRQQVH
+1173 IDRERADSV
-1180 ALEQWFIAWLGE
+1180 EQWLIAWLGE
-1192 RLKHRKLRLT
+1192 RLKQRKLRLT
-1202 RESTFAEIGFD
+1202 RETTFAEIGLD

-1234 SAVWDYPSIRALA
+1234 SAVWDYPSICTLA
-1247 AHLAPRLRGA
+1247 AHVAPRIRGA
-1257 APAVAEAHAD
+1257 APAAAVAHAD
-1267 SDVHSPI
+1267 SDAPSPI